1 MSLDSRPLSLPLT
14 ITDAAAQLRAG
25 TITSLDLTSALLERI
40 ERLNG
45 PLGAFVT
52 VMTETALDAAARA
65 DKAFGDGVDAGPLQ
79 GIPVAVK
86 DIIATK
92 DAPTTANSR
101 VLDHDFGKGIDAPVT
116 ARLRAAGGVIVGKST
131 TSEFALGM
139 PDATKGFPIPHNPW
153 NVLHTAAGSSS
164 GTGIAVAAG
173 LVLGGLGTD
182 TGGSVRFPAAVNG
195 HTGLKVTFGR
205 VPKSSVVPLAYTLDS
220 IGPMARSAADC
231 ALLLQVMAGYDATD
245 RFASKATV
253 PDYASMLTGDVS
265 GLKIGLPMPY
275 FFDSPDLDPEVRAA
289 VLRAAGVLGDAGAV
303 LSDVVVPYAA
313 EAKEANMITMLTEAY
328 AYHHEN
334 LIRRWTDYG
343 ALTRPWFGRGAFY
356 TGADYVQSQ
365 RVRTVFREGVAALLR
380 EVDVLI
386 TPTMPTPAQRIDEM
400 DMSVGISRA
409 SFAGQWN
416 LAGLPAVA
424 VPCGF
429 SASGLPL
436 SFQVVGRPFAE
447 GTVLDVAHA
456 YQQVTDFHLQVPP
469 IVRAETAA

>member
-1 MSLDSRPLSLPLT
+1 MSADSVPLT
-14 ITDAAAQLRAG
+14 ITEAASALRAG
-25 TITSLDLTSALLERI
+25 EITSLDLTSTMLERI
-40 ERLNG
+40 DRLNG

-52 VMTETALDAAARA
+52 VMTDTALEAAAQA
-65 DKAFGDGVDAGPLQ
+65 DKAFGNGVDAGPLQ

-101 VLDHDFGKGIDAPVT
+101 VLAPDWNAGIDAPVT
-116 ARLRAAGGVIVGKST
+116 ARLRAAGSVIMGKST

-139 PDATKGFPIPHNPW
+139 PDASKGFPIPHNPW

-205 VPKSSVVPLAYTLDS
+205 VPKSSVVPLGWSLDS

-231 ALLLQVMAGYDATD
+231 ALLLQVMAGYDPTD
-245 RFASKATV
+245 RFASRAAV
-253 PDYASMLTGDVS
+253 PDYSSMLTGDVA
-265 GLKIGLPMPY
+265 GVRIGLPMPY
-275 FFDSPDLDPEVRAA
+275 FFDTPDLAPEVRDAVLSAAA
-289 VLRAAGVLGDAGAV
+289 VLVDGGAV
-303 LSDVVVPYAA
+303 RTDVVVPYAA

-328 AYHHEN
+328 AFHHEN
-334 LIRRWTDYG
+334 LVHRWTDYG
-343 ALTRPWFGRGAFY
+343 SFTRPWFGRGAFY
-356 TGADYVQSQ
+356 TSADYVQAQ
-365 RVRTVFREGVAALLR
+365 RVRTVFRAGVAELFTD
-380 EVDVLI
+380 VDVLI
-386 TPTMPTPAQRIDEM
+386 TPTMPTPAQRTDEM
-400 DMSVGISRA
+400 DMSKGLSRA

-429 SASGLPL
+429 SESGLRL
-436 SFQVVGRPFAE
+436 SFQIVGKPFAE
-447 GTVLDVAHA
+447 GTVLKVADA
-456 YQQVTDFHLQVPP
+456 YQRVTDHHLQVPP
-469 IVRAETAA
+469 IVTAEASA